1 MRKALLIAAAGLP
14 LAALT
19 WPAVAGAASC
29 REELQE
35 FERRLYDSSLAAED
49 PEEYADLTRQVEEIS
64 ELRDEA
70 LCAERLAE
78 LNARLPDPGA
88 AAAQDAG
95 TGD

>member
-1 MRKALLIAAAGLP
+1 MRNAILVATAALP

-19 WPAVAGAASC
+19 WPAVAAAASC
-29 REELQE
+29 REELQD

-49 PEEYADLTRQVEEIS
+49 PEEYAELTRQVEEIS

-78 LNARLPDPGA
+78 LNARLPDSGGT
-88 AAAQDAG
+88 AAQDAG
-95 TGD
+95 N